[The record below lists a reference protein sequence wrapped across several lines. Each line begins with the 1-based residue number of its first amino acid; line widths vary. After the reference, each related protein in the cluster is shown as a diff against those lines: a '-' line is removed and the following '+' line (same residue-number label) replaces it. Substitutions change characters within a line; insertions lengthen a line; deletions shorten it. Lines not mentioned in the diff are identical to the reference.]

1 MCNAKKM
8 FFQFV
13 QVILRAQCAY
23 KAKKTVVG
31 TFHKRLGS
39 FLKLI
44 HMFLLPPATNRALG
58 SCSSKPS
65 LAAEENADHWEN

>member
-1 MCNAKKM
+1 M

-13 QVILRAQCAY
+13 QVGLLAQCAY

-44 HMFLLPPATNRALG
+44 HMFLLPPATNRAG
-58 SCSSKPS
+58 SSCSSKAS
-65 LAAEENADHWEN
+65 FTAEENANHWEN